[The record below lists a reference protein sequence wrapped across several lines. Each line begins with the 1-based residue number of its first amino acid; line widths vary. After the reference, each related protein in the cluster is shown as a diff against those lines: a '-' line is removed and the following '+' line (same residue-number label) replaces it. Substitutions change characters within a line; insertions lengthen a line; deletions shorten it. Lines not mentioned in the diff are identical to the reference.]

1 MPSLSGCL
9 TVSIPNKIAGGDPT
23 LELSRLL
30 YSELNILCIIIF
42 LLLSHKLRRAD
53 KSIEQSYLIGL
64 LIWESV
70 LFLLDTFW
78 IIIDG
83 DPQYPPTANYIVNL
97 LYYTI
102 SAICPYFCLKFLYL
116 SLGGKLFSR
125 KAKFLLCLPTA
136 AIFSLC
142 LISFRT
148 GWTYSV
154 DASNTYHRGPLY
166 IIAFLIPMGYVIA
179 NSMLALSYALRSK
192 QRNQRKKAFQLAFI
206 MILPFIGEI
215 LEILAPD
222 ITIVCAC
229 ITISMVSVI
238 FDFQQQQ
245 ITRDPLT
252 QLSNRRDLMTYL
264 DEIFSEKTQL
274 QKKPVYVLYADI
286 DYFKS
291 INDTYGHLEGDH
303 ALCYVADAMR
313 VVCRRHDAFPAR
325 IGGDEFVVVFTA
337 SNDATAAEFRQS
349 LKDAVRLSAENTPYQ
364 LVISAGMTR
373 CTEDDRD
380 NIPAMLERADAELY
394 REKQKRP
401 KRK

>member
-1 MPSLSGCL
+1 M
-9 TVSIPNKIAGGDPT
+9 
-23 LELSRLL
+23 ELSRLL
-30 YSELNILCIIIF
+30 YSELNILCIVIF

-64 LIWESV
+64 LIGESI

-78 IIIDG
+78 IIIDA
-83 DPQYPPTANYIVNL
+83 DPRYPSELNYIVNL
-97 LYYTI
+97 LYYTA
-102 SAICPYFCLKFLYL
+102 SAICPYICIKFLYL

-125 KAKFLLCLPTA
+125 KARVLLCLPAVAIFLLCLA
-136 AIFSLC
+136 
-142 LISFRT
+142 SFRT
-148 GWTYSV
+148 GWAFSV

-166 IIAFLIPMGYVIA
+166 IAAFLIPMGFVIA
-179 NSMLALSYALRSK
+179 NSALALSYALRSK
-192 QRNQRKKAFQLAFI
+192 QRYPRKKAFQLSFI
-206 MILPFIGEI
+206 MILPLFGEI
-215 LEILAPD
+215 LEVLIPD
-222 ITIVCAC
+222 ITIVCAF

-238 FDFQQQQ
+238 FDFQQLQ

-264 DEIFSEKTQL
+264 EEVFSDKTRL
-274 QKKPVYVLYADI
+274 QRKPVYVLYADI

-325 IGGDEFVVVFTA
+325 IGGDEFVVVFSA

-349 LKDAVRLSAENTPYQ
+349 LKDAVRLSAENLPYQ

-373 CTEDDRD
+373 CTEADRD
-380 NIPAMLERADAELY
+380 DIPAMLERADSELY
-394 REKQKRP
+394 QEKQKRP
-401 KRK
+401 KRR

>member
-1 MPSLSGCL
+1 M
-9 TVSIPNKIAGGDPT
+9 
-23 LELSRLL
+23 ELSRLL
-30 YSELNILCIIIF
+30 YSELNILCIVIF

-64 LIWESV
+64 LIGESI

-78 IIIDG
+78 IIIDA
-83 DPQYPPTANYIVNL
+83 DPRYPSVLNYIVNL
-97 LYYTI
+97 LYYTA
-102 SAICPYFCLKFLYL
+102 SAICPYICIKFLYL

-125 KAKFLLCLPTA
+125 KARVLLCLPAVAIFLLCLA
-136 AIFSLC
+136 
-142 LISFRT
+142 SFRT
-148 GWTYSV
+148 GWAFSV

-166 IIAFLIPMGYVIA
+166 IAAFLIPMGFVIA
-179 NSMLALSYALRSK
+179 NSALALSYALRSK
-192 QRNQRKKAFQLAFI
+192 QRYPRKKAFQLSFI
-206 MILPFIGEI
+206 MILPLFGEI
-215 LEILAPD
+215 LEVLIPD
-222 ITIVCAC
+222 ITIVCAF

-238 FDFQQQQ
+238 FDFQQLQ

-264 DEIFSEKTQL
+264 EEVFSDKTRL
-274 QKKPVYVLYADI
+274 QRKPVYVLYADI

-325 IGGDEFVVVFTA
+325 IGGDEFVVVFSA

-349 LKDAVRLSAENTPYQ
+349 LKDAVRLSAENLPYQ

-373 CTEDDRD
+373 CTEADRD
-380 NIPAMLERADAELY
+380 DIPAMLERADSELY
-394 REKQKRP
+394 QEKQKRP
-401 KRK
+401 KRR

>member
-1 MPSLSGCL
+1 M
-9 TVSIPNKIAGGDPT
+9 
-23 LELSRLL
+23 ELSRLL
-30 YSELNILCIIIF
+30 YSELNILCIVIF

-64 LIWESV
+64 LIGESI

-78 IIIDG
+78 IIIDA
-83 DPQYPPTANYIVNL
+83 DPRYPSELNYIVNL
-97 LYYTI
+97 LYYTA
-102 SAICPYFCLKFLYL
+102 SAICPYICIKFLYL

-125 KAKFLLCLPTA
+125 KARVLLCLPAVAIFLLCLA
-136 AIFSLC
+136 
-142 LISFRT
+142 SFRT
-148 GWTYSV
+148 GWAFSV
-154 DASNTYHRGPLY
+154 DASNTYHRGPIY
-166 IIAFLIPMGYVIA
+166 FAAFLIPMGYVIA
-179 NSMLALSYALRSK
+179 NSALALSYALRSK
-192 QRNQRKKAFQLAFI
+192 QRYPRKKAFQLSFI
-206 MILPFIGEI
+206 MILPLFGEI
-215 LEILAPD
+215 LEVLIPD
-222 ITIVCAC
+222 ITIVCAF

-238 FDFQQQQ
+238 FDFQQLQ

-264 DEIFSEKTQL
+264 EEVFSDKTRL
-274 QKKPVYVLYADI
+274 QRKPVYVLYADI

-325 IGGDEFVVVFTA
+325 IGGDEFVVVFSA

-349 LKDAVRLSAENTPYQ
+349 LKDAVRLSAENLPYQ

-373 CTEDDRD
+373 CTEADRD
-380 NIPAMLERADAELY
+380 DIPAMLERADSELY
-394 REKQKRP
+394 QEKQKRP
-401 KRK
+401 KRR

>member
-1 MPSLSGCL
+1 M
-9 TVSIPNKIAGGDPT
+9 
-23 LELSRLL
+23 ELSRLL
-30 YSELNILCIIIF
+30 YSELNILCIVIF

-64 LIWESV
+64 LIGESI

-78 IIIDG
+78 IIIDA
-83 DPQYPPTANYIVNL
+83 DPRYPSELNYIVNL
-97 LYYTI
+97 LYYTA
-102 SAICPYFCLKFLYL
+102 SAICPYICIKFLYL

-125 KAKFLLCLPTA
+125 KARVLLCLPA
-136 AIFSLC
+136 VAIFLIC
-142 LISFRT
+142 LASFRT
-148 GWTYSV
+148 GWAFSV

-166 IIAFLIPMGYVIA
+166 IAAFLIPMGFVIA
-179 NSMLALSYALRSK
+179 NSALALSYALRSK
-192 QRNQRKKAFQLAFI
+192 QRYPRKKAFQLSFI
-206 MILPFIGEI
+206 MILPLFGEI
-215 LEILAPD
+215 LEVLIPD
-222 ITIVCAC
+222 ITIVCAF

-238 FDFQQQQ
+238 FDFQQLQ

-264 DEIFSEKTQL
+264 DEVFSDKTRL
-274 QKKPVYVLYADI
+274 QRKPVYVLYADI

-325 IGGDEFVVVFTA
+325 IGGDEFVVVFSA

-349 LKDAVRLSAENTPYQ
+349 LKDAVRLSAENLPYQ

-373 CTEDDRD
+373 CTEADRD
-380 NIPAMLERADAELY
+380 DIPAMLERADSELY
-394 REKQKRP
+394 QEKQKRP
-401 KRK
+401 KRR

>member
-1 MPSLSGCL
+1 M
-9 TVSIPNKIAGGDPT
+9 TVSIPNRFAGGDPT

-30 YSELNILCIIIF
+30 YSELNILCIVIF

-64 LIWESV
+64 LIGESI

-78 IIIDG
+78 IIIDA
-83 DPQYPPTANYIVNL
+83 DPRYPSELNYIVNL
-97 LYYTI
+97 LYYTA
-102 SAICPYFCLKFLYL
+102 SAICPYICIKFLYL

-125 KAKFLLCLPTA
+125 KARVLLCLPAVAIFLLCLA
-136 AIFSLC
+136 
-142 LISFRT
+142 SFRT
-148 GWTYSV
+148 GWAFSV

-166 IIAFLIPMGYVIA
+166 IAAFLIPMGFVIA
-179 NSMLALSYALRSK
+179 NSALALSYALRSK
-192 QRNQRKKAFQLAFI
+192 QRYPRKKAFQLSFI
-206 MILPFIGEI
+206 MILPLFGEI
-215 LEILAPD
+215 LEVLIPD
-222 ITIVCAC
+222 ITIVCAF

-238 FDFQQQQ
+238 FDFQQLQ

-264 DEIFSEKTQL
+264 EEVFSDKTRL
-274 QKKPVYVLYADI
+274 QRKPVYVLYADI

-325 IGGDEFVVVFTA
+325 IGGDEFVVVFSA

-349 LKDAVRLSAENTPYQ
+349 LKDAVRLSAENLPYQ

-373 CTEDDRD
+373 CTEADRD
-380 NIPAMLERADAELY
+380 DIPAMLERADSELY
-394 REKQKRP
+394 QEKQKRP
-401 KRK
+401 KRR